1 MPNQPPPSDS
11 PGRLEGFRSDVV
23 ERVRAGGNIW
33 QLPRGELRLPKV
45 FGFCR
50 GVERALVM
58 LAEALAGHAVGGGR
72 VVLLG
77 QIIHNPWVNDYFEH
91 QGVRIL
97 SGLEMEDLESLLRP
111 EDAAVVPAFGVRPE
125 VERRLQAIGCRRIDT
140 TCGNVRRLW
149 QWVERAAADGY
160 GVMIFGR
167 TRHDETIVTRSRLA
181 EAGGSYVIVESL
193 AQADTFCRIVTGAA
207 GFDRDA
213 AFREA
218 FAGAATNAQSL
229 TPFARLAQVSQTTML
244 YDDTLAVRDRLRNA
258 FAAAFAADQAQ
269 DRLLFEPTV
278 CRATQNRQSSAV
290 ELCRS
295 GVDLTV
301 VVGGFESS
309 NTRHL
314 YELARAFS
322 PAVFIEH
329 ADSILSADRIRTIDP
344 ATETPV
350 LRDGWLPKAQPL
362 RIGVLAG
369 ASCPEIVVGQVLE
382 RLAAL
387 LG

>member
-1 MPNQPPPSDS
+1 MPHQPPYSDS
-11 PGRLEGFRSDVV
+11 PGRLESFRSDVI
-23 ERVRAGGNIW
+23 ERVRREGNIW
-33 QLPRGELRLPKV
+33 KLPRGELRLPRV

-50 GVERALVM
+50 GVERALVI
-58 LAEALAGHAVGGGR
+58 LAEALAGHATGGGR

-77 QIIHNPWVNDYFEH
+77 QIIHNPWVNDYFQR

-97 SGLEMEDLESLLRP
+97 SGAEMDDLESFLRP
-111 EDAAVVPAFGVRPE
+111 EDAAVVPAFGVRPD

-181 EAGGSYVIVESL
+181 EAGGRYVIVESL
-193 AQADTFCRIVTGAA
+193 AHVEAFCRIVTGTD
-207 GFDRDA
+207 GGDRDA

-218 FAGAATNAQSL
+218 FGGPASNAPSL
-229 TPFARLAQVSQTTML
+229 APFARLAQVSQTTML
-244 YDDTLAVRDRLRNA
+244 YDDTLAVRDRLRKA
-258 FAAAFAADQAQ
+258 FATAFPADPGP

-290 ELCRS
+290 ALCQ
-295 GVDLTV
+295 GGLDLTV

-314 YELARAFS
+314 YELAQEFS
-322 PAVFIEH
+322 PAVFIEQ
-329 ADSILSADRIRTIDP
+329 ADSILSGERIRTIDP

-350 LRDGWLPKAQPL
+350 LREGWLPGGANL

-369 ASCPEIVVGQVLE
+369 ASCPEVVVGQVLE

>member
-1 MPNQPPPSDS
+1 MPHQPPPSDN
-11 PGRLEGFRSDVV
+11 PGRLEGFHSDVV
-23 ERVRAGGNIW
+23 ERVRAAGNVW
-33 QLPRGELRLPKV
+33 KLPRGELRLPKV

-58 LAEALAGHAVGGGR
+58 LAEALAGHAGGDGR

-97 SGLEMEDLESLLRP
+97 TGGEMENLESFLRP

-149 QWVERAAADGY
+149 QWVERAAGDGY
-160 GVMIFGR
+160 GVLIFGR

-181 EAGGSYVIVESL
+181 EAGGHYVIVESL
-193 AQADTFCRIVTGAA
+193 AQADTFCRIVAA
-207 GFDRDA
+207 ADGPGRDR

-218 FAGAATNAQSL
+218 FTAPATNAQSL
-229 TPFARLAQVSQTTML
+229 APFDRLAQVSQTTML
-244 YDDTLAVRDRLRNA
+244 YDDTLAVRDRLRTA
-258 FAAAFAADQAQ
+258 FALAFSDPTAP

-290 ELCRS
+290 ELCQS

-314 YELARAFS
+314 YELAGEFS
-322 PAVFIEH
+322 PAVFIEQ

-350 LRDGWLPKAQPL
+350 LREGWLPNAQPL

-369 ASCPEIVVGQVLE
+369 ASCPEVVVGQVLE
-382 RLAAL
+382 RLAGL
-387 LG
+387 LA

>member
-1 MPNQPPPSDS
+1 MPHQPPPSEN
-11 PGRLEGFRSDVV
+11 PARLESFRSEVV
-23 ERVRAGGNIW
+23 ERVRAGGNVW
-33 QLPRGELRLPKV
+33 KLPRGELRLPRV

-58 LAEALAGHAVGGGR
+58 LAEALAGHAAGGGR

-77 QIIHNPWVNDYFEH
+77 QIIHNPWVNDYFQR

-97 SGLEMEDLESLLRP
+97 SGTEMEDLESFLGP
-111 EDAAVVPAFGVRPE
+111 DDAAVVPAFGVRPD

-167 TRHDETIVTRSRLA
+167 TRHDETIVTRSRLG
-181 EAGGSYVIVESL
+181 EAGGHYVIVESI
-193 AQADTFCRIVTGAA
+193 AQVETFCRILAGAA
-207 GFDRDA
+207 GGDRDE
-213 AFREA
+213 AFRKA
-218 FAGAATNAQSL
+218 FAGAATNAASL
-229 TPFARLAQVSQTTML
+229 APFARLAQVSQTTML
-244 YDDTLAVRDRLRNA
+244 YDDTLAVRDRLGQA
-258 FAAAFAADQAQ
+258 FAPDAGP

-278 CRATQNRQSSAV
+278 CRATQSRQIAAV
-290 ELCRS
+290 ELCQS
-295 GVDLTV
+295 GLDLTV
-301 VVGGFESS
+301 VVGGFGSS

-314 YELARAFS
+314 YELAGEFS
-322 PAVFIEH
+322 PAVFIEQ
-329 ADSILSADRIRTIDP
+329 ADSIRSAAQIRTIDP

-350 LRDGWLPKAQPL
+350 LREGWLPRRENL
-362 RIGVLAG
+362 RVGVLAG
-369 ASCPEIVVGQVLE
+369 ASCPEVVVGQVLE

-387 LG
+387 LA